1 MIDVYAEIKD
11 PLFYIFSKC
20 IENSVFPDN
29 LKVAKVTPIFKAG
42 DSTKVGNYRPVSVL
56 PIFSKI
62 LERIIYNRIYSHL
75 IKITYYSHGNLA
87 FKKIPLRSML
97 FYNLLMI

>member
-1 MIDVYAEIKD
+1 MIDVYKEIKD

-20 IENSVFPDN
+20 IEKSIFLDN
-29 LKVAKVTPIFKAG
+29 LKVAKVTPIFKTG
-42 DSTKVGNYRPVSVL
+42 DLTKVGNYRPISVL

-75 IKITYYSHGNLA
+75 TKH
-87 FKKIPLRSML
+87 
-97 FYNLLMI
+97 NLLFSRQFGFQKTPQLSILFCN